1 MNAELPSKL
10 AQVIEQIPKD
20 VLYDFCCSYAQEHEE
35 LAMALVSEFWRPEKD
50 DYRSM
55 VQQCLMHPTPSG
67 IKNGDG
73 YDWGAIAVDLS
84 RMMNLADEKVKEG
97 SLLDAAEIARY
108 VMTLTCAEYEADHPY
123 GEQYG
128 EIWALR
134 REGLRDVMARAKSM
148 LIDLLVTG
156 EDIDDDSQRGLMKE
170 IVAECKPFKKTHIC
184 RMDEFLEDAQ
194 AKVLSPK
201 RYLSWLQ
208 KKVDNTRGGFF
219 RKPYLEKMVRFLDK
233 MGKREEAI
241 AALEANKDK
250 DDELRLLYVDMLT
263 EWKMYDEALEVMD
276 LSKERGVFL
285 KDYNQKTLDVLDMI
299 GSHDKA
305 IEVCKYRFRT
315 VVRKQPFYDKLRELL
330 SKEEW
335 NYFIDDVIQ
344 NADTVFQEDYDDVEA
359 QIYLER
365 KMFDH
370 LVKFCQHTSYDAEGN
385 LEKYAK
391 YMSEA
396 DQRLVAQDI
405 VERMKRRAPE
415 CKRGDDYDHFAG
427 WIRRLYNSSPECEKI
442 AREVAEEIVNE
453 NPNKA
458 FRRMFERIGVM

>member
-1 MNAELPSKL
+1 MNAELSSKL

-97 SLLDAAEIARY
+97 NMLDAAEIARC
-108 VMTLTCAEYEADHPY
+108 VMTQTCAEYEADHPY
-123 GEQYG
+123 GETYG
-128 EIWALR
+128 EVWWLR
-134 REGLRDVMARAKSM
+134 RKPLKEVLERARVMLTEL
-148 LIDLLVTG
+148 LITG

-201 RYLSWLQ
+201 RYIAWLQ

-233 MGKREEAI
+233 MGKRDEAI
-241 AALEANKDK
+241 AAMEANKDK

-263 EWKMYDEALEVMD
+263 EWKMYDEALKVADVVDSARSCIYSYPKKILAILD
-276 LSKERGVFL
+276 LINNR
-285 KDYNQKTLDVLDMI
+285 DKTID
-299 GSHDKA
+299 
-305 IEVCKYRFRT
+305 VCKAQFNKT
-315 VVRKQPFYDKLRELL
+315 DRKQAYFDRLRKEMT
-330 SKEEW
+330 KEEW
-335 NYFIDDVIQ
+335 DAFIDDTIRD
-344 NADTVFQEDYDDVEA
+344 ADEVFVHDYDDVEA
-359 QIYLER
+359 QIYMER
-365 KMFDH
+365 KMYDH
-370 LVKFCQHTSYDAEGN
+370 LVKFCMHTSYNAEEN
-385 LEKYAK
+385 LAKYAK
-391 YMSEA
+391 YMSET

-405 VERMKRRAPE
+405 IERMKRRAPE

-442 AREVAEEIVNE
+442 AREVAEEIVKE
-453 NPNKA
+453 NPSKA
-458 FRRMFERIGVM
+458 FRRMFERIGIM